1 MGEIKMK
8 HSHIVI
14 FDGVC
19 NFCNDSVNF
28 IIKRDPSGVY
38 SFAPV
43 QSEFAQQLMSEH
55 GIEEVG
61 WNTFILIKNGR
72 CHTRTDA
79 ALEIAKD
86 LTGFWY
92 LCGAFRIVP
101 GPLRDFFYRML
112 AKNRYRLFG
121 RRENCMVPTPE
132 IRSRF
137 IGL

>member
-1 MGEIKMK
+1 MQ

-28 IIKRDPSGVY
+28 IIKRDPNGLY
-38 SFAPV
+38 SFAPM
-43 QSEFAQQLMSEH
+43 QSASAQQLMAAH
-55 GIEEVG
+55 GITEVG
-61 WNTFILIKNGR
+61 LDTFILIKNEN
-72 CHTRTDA
+72 CHVRTDA

-92 LCGAFRIVP
+92 LCGVFRIVP
-101 GPLRDFFYRML
+101 GPIRDFFYRIL

-121 RRENCMVPTPE
+121 KRESCMVPTPE

-137 IGL
+137 IDL